1 MIKETYILKVKT
13 QLFSQLIKK
22 HEELSESLGNID
34 LVSEGIE
41 PIIYNF
47 TKLTMNT
54 FVKTPQWL
62 KNKKWT
68 INPQNNDDKCF
79 QYSVTLS
86 LYL

>member
-62 KNKKWT
+62 KNKKCT